1 MKTVQYLVIV
11 GVLMGAA
18 YGAYEVGKIY
28 RESNPK
34 VEVGVN
40 DQLQSPTPA
49 PAPLDCS
56 LDDTFGR
63 YERSGSQEPSRS
75 YVLLEFKEAVS
86 NSRVVE
92 EFRRRIAFPANFAD
106 MDAYARDL
114 SPENQPDTG
123 IVAIMATWET
133 KLHKNP
139 GVFLIRK
146 RMSQASERCPTARI
160 QWTIEKEV
168 FNQHPNADDYPRWAA
183 GTRFLGVLLQ

>member
-1 MKTVQYLVIV
+1 MKTIQYLVIV

-18 YGAYEVGKIY
+18 FGAYKVGEIY
-28 RESNPK
+28 QESNLK
-34 VEVGVN
+34 VEAN
-40 DQLQSPTPA
+40 DNPQPPTPA

-63 YERSGSQEPSRS
+63 YEGSGSEEPSRS

-86 NSRVVE
+86 NAQVAREMKLRS
-92 EFRRRIAFPANFAD
+92 AAPANFAD
-106 MDAYARDL
+106 MDAYARDI
-114 SPENQPDTG
+114 SPENQPDSG

-133 KLHKNP
+133 KLHRNP

-160 QWTIEKEV
+160 QWTIEKEM
-168 FNQHPNADDYPRWAA
+168 FTQHPNADDYQRWAA
-183 GTRFLGVLLQ
+183 GTRFLGVFLQ